1 MVGTKGA
8 RGPPGPPGKCSCGS
22 VSSSPFDDYPSRG
35 NYPKVPAV
43 RNQWSCQMQKVMYSI
58 QP

>member
-8 RGPPGPPGKCSCGS
+8 RGPPGPPGKCSCS
-22 VSSSPFDDYPSRG
+22 SLSSSPFDDFSSRG

-43 RNQWSCQMQKVMYSI
+43 RMNSCVIVTYQM
-58 QP
+58 